1 GSRRLERLCRQARE
15 EYDYVVL
22 DTPPL
27 GPVSDCALLARLT
40 DGVLLVVAA
49 HRTSRRVL
57 EDTLNLLDGGQVLG
71 MIFNG
76 DDRPSAKYRH
86 HYRRSAFSL
95 TRRLRSGAQA

>member
-1 GSRRLERLCRQARE
+1 DEAVLETGSRFNVVLAGNADAPIHEMFRSRRLEALLRQARE

-49 HRTSRRVL
+49 PRTSRRGL
-57 EDTLNLLDGGQVLG
+57 GESLDLLGGGEVVG
-71 MIFNG
+71 WIVN
-76 DDRPSAKYRH
+76 
-86 HYRRSAFSL
+86 
-95 TRRLRSGAQA
+95 